1 MRKEIKMINKTVSTD
16 TLFQSNGDYSKM
28 SYEEKRKYI
37 NQLSKEFIKSARPLL
52 ERLRDK

>member
-1 MRKEIKMINKTVSTD
+1 MINKTVSTD

-28 SYEEKRKYI
+28 TYEEQREYVNK
-37 NQLSKEFIKSARPLL
+37 LSKEFIKSAKPLL